1 MTRPTPPAPSS
12 AAEVLRRLERMS
24 QQLDQLLLATATNP
38 HYRR

>member
-24 QQLDQLLLATATNP
+24 QQLDRLMQIT
-38 HYRR
+38 YRRANR